1 MSEYYLL
8 STSETK
14 TNKYTKKTHSNDITF
29 YKIEIN
35 DNYSKE
41 RWILE
46 KRYTEI
52 DFLHKIFTNLYP
64 NISPITRKTLFK
76 IKNHEALENRKKQ
89 IELFLKEYTKRKDIE
104 SNESFKNFLGIDK
117 HSPDLRYNSP
127 NIIYENN

>member
-41 RWILE
+41 R
-46 KRYTEI
+46 
-52 DFLHKIFTNLYP
+52 
-64 NISPITRKTLFK
+64 
-76 IKNHEALENRKKQ
+76 
-89 IELFLKEYTKRKDIE
+89 
-104 SNESFKNFLGIDK
+104 
-117 HSPDLRYNSP
+117 
-127 NIIYENN
+127 